1 MQCRHLFARLATKDS
16 FLVERHNNS
25 KQRDEPQTKYNTCSV
40 TYTIFMNSA
49 FYAMNNAFT
58 TLDAHRSFACAV
70 LQTQSSA
77 FGSQQNQ
84 YEQKTASLSPEEV
97 MDCRLSPQTFNDAIR
112 RATQDEAD
120 EFAATFAACLPEP
133 VMVEIVEE
141 VTEKDKE
148 ESKQQQQQQQ
158 QKKSKQKKNKKKKD
172 KEEKKIKQKEDIE
185 ATLQQYINGMQQRL
199 LSSHVMGEMLPY
211 QKGIQQLF
219 ISYMTDDMLTGQ
231 PPSWSNICQS
241 QLQLKP
247 FDVDTCLCA
256 LRVTPDLGKEPL
268 LMCPSCRCCFM
279 NVHSF
284 FFVSSFFI
292 YFFLGHFF
300 VQHRLRSTTP

>member
-1 MQCRHLFARLATKDS
+1 
-16 FLVERHNNS
+16 
-25 KQRDEPQTKYNTCSV
+25 
-40 TYTIFMNSA
+40 
-49 FYAMNNAFT
+49 
-58 TLDAHRSFACAV
+58 
-70 LQTQSSA
+70 
-77 FGSQQNQ
+77 
-84 YEQKTASLSPEEV
+84 

-112 RATQDEAD
+112 RATSIYQAAMDGSEVMDLDALPLSTQDEAD

-148 ESKQQQQQQQ
+148 ESKQQQQQQKQ
-158 QKKSKQKKNKKKKD
+158 SKQKNNKKKKD

-256 LRVTPDLGKEPL
+256 LRVTPDLGKRTIVPRCCAL
-268 LMCPSCRCCFM
+268 SWMCCFM
-279 NVHSF
+279 NVQFIFFSF
-284 FFVSSFFI
+284 LLLFFRLLFCPTPLAQYHTV
-292 YFFLGHFF
+292 HFK
-300 VQHRLRSTTP
+300 H